1 MLQILQFLLL
11 SNIITVIFFH
21 IRGKLEIHPLSD
33 LEYLLSL
40 RHKHA
45 LDCINPRLQFTTP
58 ISQTNPDFPIMTATV
73 TQMPSFY
80 HHRNPAKD
88 RDRPNFIFLSDI
100 PHKVTECVS
109 SLHLFL
115 VGTKRKVVNLAAS
128 IQSFEITLELNGL
141 LLRNSK
147 LTPSELVRKNL
158 IYVARTKAP
167 LKHPFRSVTQFPE
180 VWQSILAMRTAHET
194 FVVSFSL
201 TVASFTI
208 DMANNNEITLVF
220 EEDASFEALHDCDPL
235 IVLYVENYVR
245 RKLISELNKL
255 ADFTLHIT
263 NPATI
268 LQNLPPVEKTSDL
281 EDVYSSINLDPN
293 QLVDVS
299 LSDIDVSYRIEKQ
312 LIFSEDTDFDA
323 SDDELRI
330 LPSDDSAKGTLH
342 EDDELDRLFSR
353 DSLPCI
359 DLAAILDLDNQENSS
374 RSVLDLMNNVDI
386 NELDSQTPEPE
397 RLAAPFQ
404 ELPVSPMVEPIISCQ
419 DDSEDELDE
428 VVGDLDLSPVKP
440 HKPIFSSLSG
450 DHASLPKKPSL
461 SFVDHDEKHGLEYA
475 FRNLSPEIPKY
486 IKEDKKF
493 KFIKIGKVQKFV
505 NMFEEH
511 KDEPKKAGESG
522 AGSRVGSRVGTRP
535 ASPMK

>member
-1 MLQILQFLLL
+1 
-11 SNIITVIFFH
+11 
-21 IRGKLEIHPLSD
+21 
-33 LEYLLSL
+33 
-40 RHKHA
+40 
-45 LDCINPRLQFTTP
+45 
-58 ISQTNPDFPIMTATV
+58 
-73 TQMPSFY
+73 MPSFY

-100 PHKVTECVS
+100 PQKITECVS

-115 VGTKRKVVNLAAS
+115 VATKRKVVNLAAS
-128 IQSFEITLELNGL
+128 VQSFEITLELNGL
-141 LLRNSK
+141 LLRNSN
-147 LTPSELVRKNL
+147 LTPSELIRKNH
-158 IYVARTKAP
+158 IFVARTKVP
-167 LKHPFRSVTQFPE
+167 LAHPFRSVTQFPE

-194 FVVSFSL
+194 FVVNFSL
-201 TVASFTI
+201 NIASFTI
-208 DMANNNEITLVF
+208 DMANNNEIALVF
-220 EEDASFEALHDCDPL
+220 EEDASFEALHNCDPL
-235 IVLYVENYVR
+235 VILYVKTYVR
-245 RKLISELNKL
+245 KKLISELNKL
-255 ADFTLHIT
+255 KDFTVHIT

-268 LQNLPPVEKTSDL
+268 LQTLPPVENTSDL

-323 SDDELRI
+323 SDEELRI

-359 DLAAILDLDNQENSS
+359 DLAAILELDTQESDS
-374 RSVLDLMNNVDI
+374 RSVINLMNNLDI
-386 NELDSQTPEPE
+386 GELDSQTPEPE
-397 RLAAPFQ
+397 KLAAPFQ
-404 ELPVSPMVEPIISCQ
+404 ELSKVSLADSCDGFQ
-419 DDSEDELDE
+419 EKSEDELDE
-428 VVGDLDLSPVKP
+428 VVGELDLSPVRP
-440 HKPIFSSLSG
+440 QRPVFSSQSEM
-450 DHASLPKKPSL
+450 HASLPKKPSL

-511 KDEPKKAGESG
+511 KDEPKEAGGSMTG
-522 AGSRVGSRVGTRP
+522 SRAGSRVGSRVGTRP
-535 ASPMK
+535 ASPTK

>member
-1 MLQILQFLLL
+1 
-11 SNIITVIFFH
+11 
-21 IRGKLEIHPLSD
+21 
-33 LEYLLSL
+33 
-40 RHKHA
+40 
-45 LDCINPRLQFTTP
+45 
-58 ISQTNPDFPIMTATV
+58 
-73 TQMPSFY
+73 MPSFY

-100 PHKVTECVS
+100 PHKITECVS

-128 IQSFEITLELNGL
+128 LQSFEITLELNGL

-147 LTPSELVRKNL
+147 LTPSDLVRKNL
-158 IYVARTKAP
+158 IYVARTKVP
-167 LKHPFRSVTQFPE
+167 LKHPFRSITQFPE

-201 TVASFTI
+201 SIATFTI
-208 DMANNNEITLVF
+208 DMANNNDITLLFV
-220 EEDASFEALHDCDPL
+220 EDASFEALHDCDPL
-235 IVLYVENYVR
+235 IIVYVENYVR

-255 ADFTLHIT
+255 ADFTVHIT

-268 LQNLPPVEKTSDL
+268 LQNLPPVENTSDL

-299 LSDIDVSYRIEKQ
+299 LSDIDISYRIEKQ
-312 LIFSEDTDFDA
+312 LIFSDDTDFDA

-342 EDDELDRLFSR
+342 EDDELERLFSS

-359 DLAAILDLDNQENSS
+359 DLSTILDLDPQQNSS
-374 RSVLDLMNNVDI
+374 RSVLDLINNIDI

-397 RLAAPFQ
+397 RLAAPFL
-404 ELPVSPMVEPIISCQ
+404 EVPKSPMATTVSENQ
-419 DDSEDELDE
+419 DNSEDELDE
-428 VVGDLDLSPVKP
+428 VVGDLDLSPVRP
-440 HKPIFSSLSG
+440 QRPVFSSMSC
-450 DHASLPKKPSL
+450 DNVSLPKKPSL

-511 KDEPKKAGESG
+511 KDEPKEVEGSRS
-522 AGSRVGSRVGTRP
+522 GSRVGSRVGTRP
-535 ASPMK
+535 ASPMR